1 MWAALY
7 NLLDMAT
14 EIDKKSR
21 AKSKSKF
28 LDCVYLGMKQGGA
41 MFLARDRQRELAM
54 WNQLP
59 SKTTKKKYSQNYCM
73 VFKPMDPLVA
83 REMIRNAL
91 SHYKNQVDLFLEYK
105 KEEAKEVLTEL
116 GGPNI
121 DSTNFNKWRDKCE
134 QLYKEEIKRY
144 AKTEG
149 LNDKNEIMVVK
160 GTETNNAGIKNAA
173 RLQNSLGNSNKA
185 KVKV

>member
-1 MWAALY
+1 
-7 NLLDMAT
+7 
-14 EIDKKSR
+14 
-21 AKSKSKF
+21 
-28 LDCVYLGMKQGGA
+28 
-41 MFLARDRQRELAM
+41 
-54 WNQLP
+54 
-59 SKTTKKKYSQNYCM
+59 M

-83 REMIRNAL
+83 REMIRNAM
-91 SHYKNQVDLFLEYK
+91 SGYKNHVDPFLEYK
-105 KEEAKEVLTEL
+105 KEEAKELLTEL

-121 DSTNFNKWRDKCE
+121 NNINFNKWCDKCE
-134 QLYKEEIKRY
+134 QLYKEEIKMY

>member
-1 MWAALY
+1 
-7 NLLDMAT
+7 
-14 EIDKKSR
+14 
-21 AKSKSKF
+21 
-28 LDCVYLGMKQGGA
+28 
-41 MFLARDRQRELAM
+41 
-54 WNQLP
+54 
-59 SKTTKKKYSQNYCM
+59 M

-83 REMIRNAL
+83 REMIRSAL

-144 AKTEG
+144 TETQG
-149 LNDKNEIMVVK
+149 EGMNDKNEIMVVTK
-160 GTETNNAGIKNAA
+160 TETNNACIENAA
-173 RLQNSLGNSNKA
+173 TLLNSLGNKLEEEA
-185 KVKV
+185 V

>member
-1 MWAALY
+1 
-7 NLLDMAT
+7 
-14 EIDKKSR
+14 
-21 AKSKSKF
+21 
-28 LDCVYLGMKQGGA
+28 
-41 MFLARDRQRELAM
+41 
-54 WNQLP
+54 
-59 SKTTKKKYSQNYCM
+59 M
-73 VFKPMDPLVA
+73 VFKLMDPLVA
-83 REMIRNAL
+83 REIIIRNAM
-91 SHYKNQVDLFLEYK
+91 SGYKNHVDPFLEYK
-105 KEEAKEVLTEL
+105 KEEAKELLTEL

-121 DSTNFNKWRDKCE
+121 NNINFNKWCDKCE

>member
-1 MWAALY
+1 
-7 NLLDMAT
+7 
-14 EIDKKSR
+14 
-21 AKSKSKF
+21 
-28 LDCVYLGMKQGGA
+28 
-41 MFLARDRQRELAM
+41 
-54 WNQLP
+54 
-59 SKTTKKKYSQNYCM
+59 
-73 VFKPMDPLVA
+73 MDPLVA
-83 REMIRNAL
+83 REMIIRNAM
-91 SHYKNQVDLFLEYK
+91 SGYKNHVDPFLEYK
-105 KEEAKEVLTEL
+105 KEEAKELLTEL

-121 DSTNFNKWRDKCE
+121 NNINFNKWCDKCE
-134 QLYKEEIKRY
+134 QLYKEEIKY